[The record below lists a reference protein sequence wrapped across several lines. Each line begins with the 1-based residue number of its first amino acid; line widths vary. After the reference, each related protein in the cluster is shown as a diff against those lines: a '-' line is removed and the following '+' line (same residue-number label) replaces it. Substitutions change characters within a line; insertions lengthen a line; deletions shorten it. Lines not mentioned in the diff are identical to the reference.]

1 VNKQI
6 YNSFGPVIVPS
17 ASSTPLSPRPVTL
30 TAVARAARVSPG
42 AVSSFFSNRLY
53 GETHRHG
60 IGLSQESRARIVA
73 AARSLGYRPADPAL
87 LVRIYPERGGLCF
100 LLNERVKDGPANPYF
115 GRILHGVTQRVS
127 SGGGHVSFAHYD
139 PTLDYLLNP
148 ERLPGLVREGGA
160 SRCILAGQINH
171 SLLLALQQRGLA
183 VACCS
188 RLVPAAGVTSIVP
201 DYARAAELALA
212 HLFELGHRRIAVLAE
227 HYFLPQEFNYSGLVA
242 GAARAFAAHGLAWRE
257 QDIVRTECNGQWADP
272 LRPLFSRALPPTAL
286 FCLDDW
292 TATGALLA
300 ARHLGL
306 DVPGKV
312 SIVGCNDESRND
324 GTRPGLTTVHFPL
337 EEIGAQAVDALA
349 PVDGART
356 DTLHRLITLPVHLV
370 VRETSAQPPPVSPG
384 P

>member
-1 VNKQI
+1 MI
-6 YNSFGPVIVPS
+6 APS
-17 ASSTPLSPRPVTL
+17 AASAPPPPRPVTL
-30 TAVARAARVSPG
+30 TAVARAAHVSPG

-60 IGLSQESRARIVA
+60 IGLSRETRARIIA
-73 AARSLGYRPADPAL
+73 AARALGYRPADPAL

-139 PTLDYLLNP
+139 PALDYLLSP

-201 DYARAAELALA
+201 DYARAAELALS
-212 HLFELGHRRIAVLAE
+212 HLFELGHRRIEVLAE
-227 HYFLPQEFNYSGLVA
+227 HYFLPQEFNCSSLLEGLK
-242 GAARAFAAHGLAWRE
+242 RAFASRGLSWRE
-257 QDIVRTECNGQWADP
+257 EDLVRTPRNGEWTEP
-272 LRPLFSRALPPTAL
+272 LRPLFARPSPPTAL

-300 ARHLGL
+300 ARELGL
-306 DVPGKV
+306 EVPRDV
-312 SIVGCNDESRND
+312 SIVGCNDESRN
-324 GTRPGLTTVHFPL
+324 GGNRPGLTTVHFPL
-337 EEIGAQAVDALA
+337 EEIGRQAVDALA
-349 PVDGART
+349 PGEATRAGT
-356 DTLHRLITLPVHLV
+356 SHRLITLPVHLV
-370 VRETSAQPPPVSPG
+370 VRDTSAPPATPPPA
-384 P
+384 